1 MELIFEQTK
10 QTFAPKCVTDFAEIV
25 KVKKTFEN
33 DVFEKY
39 EAIAQVKGELIVC
52 NDISKLKTYSKCIVK
67 QTYEEYLQ
75 VLSQRDAGKD
85 QWIYN
90 IIDGTSETD
99 KILFRDEQCIVVPT
113 YVWNG
118 TAIDKLH
125 ILCLPTNKELRT
137 IRELN
142 AESIPLLQHMK
153 NVTIKTIADK
163 YGINEG
169 NLKMFFH
176 YDPSTYHL
184 HIHFVNTAH
193 IYTCSSVEY
202 SHDLDSVIFNLQ
214 LDGDYYKKINLNVRI

>member
-1 MELIFEQTK
+1 MEYIFEETK
-10 QTFAPKCVTDFAEIV
+10 QTFAPKCVTDFSNIV

-52 NDISKLKTYSKCIVK
+52 NDISKLKTYSKRIVK
-67 QTYEEYLQ
+67 QTYDEYLQ
-75 VLSQRDAGKD
+75 LLSQRDITKD
-85 QWIYN
+85 RWIYN
-90 IIDGTSETD
+90 IIDGISETD

-113 YVWNG
+113 YLWNSQD
-118 TAIDKLH
+118 IDKLH
-125 ILCLPTNKELRT
+125 ILCLPTNKQLRT

-153 NVTIKTIADK
+153 AVTLKTIETT

-193 IYTCSSVEY
+193 IYTWSSVEY
-202 SHDLDSVIFNLQ
+202 SHDFDSVIFNLQ
-214 LDGDYYKKINLNVRI
+214 LDGNYYKKINLNIRI